1 MDTLKRAFKYV
12 IRKRGKTL
20 ILFMLFLTIG
30 ILVLSGISIKRAG
43 DISQD
48 SLRKTMGGEL
58 TIDVNY
64 SDENPYYK
72 EEKFEDGRIIY
83 SSKQMTVDM
92 VEKVMKISGMRSC
105 EASVDTLCQIDDID
119 FFSGNIPI
127 EEEFKNMTTVVGTY
141 STETNDYFQSGKVKL
156 IEGKNINSD
165 NGNPEIIIS
174 KDLAELNHLKVGDQL
189 AVTNTKGNKI
199 EITIVGIFQQK
210 EVESI
215 EEKVTSYEKIQNKI
229 FTNIQTIMAIEESPY
244 ITGFTTIHAQI
255 EDPAKMNQIVEE
267 IKKIDEFEWD
277 KKAFSININN
287 ETFERAEM
295 SLKKVENFINIFLL
309 VVVIVSIIILS
320 LILNMWG
327 RSRIHE
333 TGVYLALGL
342 EKVQI
347 IGQYILEVLIVAM
360 FAFIVAYFPGRVVSD
375 QLSDYLMKHPETEQ
389 GVAMRESSTEIGI
402 EEGEIHVEISI
413 EEIVMVYIIG
423 VAIIIIAT
431 TISTFS
437 IMHLKPRELLTKMS

>member
-141 STETNDYFQSGKVKL
+141 STETNDYFQSGKV
-156 IEGKNINSD
+156 N
-165 NGNPEIIIS
+165 
-174 KDLAELNHLKVGDQL
+174 
-189 AVTNTKGNKI
+189 
-199 EITIVGIFQQK
+199 
-210 EVESI
+210 
-215 EEKVTSYEKIQNKI
+215 
-229 FTNIQTIMAIEESPY
+229 
-244 ITGFTTIHAQI
+244 
-255 EDPAKMNQIVEE
+255 
-267 IKKIDEFEWD
+267 
-277 KKAFSININN
+277 
-287 ETFERAEM
+287 
-295 SLKKVENFINIFLL
+295 
-309 VVVIVSIIILS
+309 
-320 LILNMWG
+320 
-327 RSRIHE
+327 
-333 TGVYLALGL
+333 
-342 EKVQI
+342 
-347 IGQYILEVLIVAM
+347 
-360 FAFIVAYFPGRVVSD
+360 
-375 QLSDYLMKHPETEQ
+375 
-389 GVAMRESSTEIGI
+389 
-402 EEGEIHVEISI
+402 
-413 EEIVMVYIIG
+413 
-423 VAIIIIAT
+423 
-431 TISTFS
+431 
-437 IMHLKPRELLTKMS
+437 

>member
-1 MDTLKRAFKYV
+1 
-12 IRKRGKTL
+12 
-20 ILFMLFLTIG
+20 
-30 ILVLSGISIKRAG
+30 
-43 DISQD
+43 
-48 SLRKTMGGEL
+48 
-58 TIDVNY
+58 
-64 SDENPYYK
+64 
-72 EEKFEDGRIIY
+72 
-83 SSKQMTVDM
+83 
-92 VEKVMKISGMRSC
+92 
-105 EASVDTLCQIDDID
+105 
-119 FFSGNIPI
+119 
-127 EEEFKNMTTVVGTY
+127 
-141 STETNDYFQSGKVKL
+141 
-156 IEGKNINSD
+156 
-165 NGNPEIIIS
+165 
-174 KDLAELNHLKVGDQL
+174 
-189 AVTNTKGNKI
+189 
-199 EITIVGIFQQK
+199 
-210 EVESI
+210 
-215 EEKVTSYEKIQNKI
+215 
-229 FTNIQTIMAIEESPY
+229 
-244 ITGFTTIHAQI
+244 
-255 EDPAKMNQIVEE
+255 
-267 IKKIDEFEWD
+267 
-277 KKAFSININN
+277 
-287 ETFERAEM
+287 M

-389 GVAMRESSTEIGI
+389 GVAMRETSTEIGI

-413 EEIVMVYIIG
+413 EEIVMVCIIG